1 MERRSLSPA
10 TVAGAALGA
19 SLGALIAIVLFRR
32 WRRRAN
38 LGATGIPWRD
48 VMTLLGPIVVLIRR
62 LMEISRSELV

>member
-1 MERRSLSPA
+1 V

-32 WRRRAN
+32 WMRRPD

-48 VMTLLGPIVVLIRR
+48 VMTLVGPIVVLIRR
-62 LMEISRSELV
+62 LMEMSRSELV

>member
-1 MERRSLSPA
+1 MESRSLSPA
-10 TVAGAALGA
+10 TAAGAALGA

-62 LMEISRSELV
+62 LMEMNRSELV